1 MNCRGLTVVRVV
13 SAAPEPEGVPKAG
26 GIVEAPADV
35 AQLVER
41 HLAKVK
47 VAGSRPVVRS
57 GGGPFRSPLFGS
69 HGGVAEWLRRG
80 SAKPFTPVQFR
91 APPRRP
97 GIPAPFDNRYGRL
110 AQGESASLTRKR
122 SEVQIL

>member
-1 MNCRGLTVVRVV
+1 MLKG
-13 SAAPEPEGVPKAG
+13 
-26 GIVEAPADV
+26 PADV

-41 HLAKVK
+41 NLAKVK

-57 GGGPFRSPLFGS
+57 GDGPPCRPLWMAAAWPSGS
-69 HGGVAEWLRRG
+69 GKGLQNPLPGFNSRRRLESLG
-80 SAKPFTPVQFR
+80 
-91 APPRRP
+91 
-97 GIPAPFDNRYGRL
+97 PAGARIDGRL